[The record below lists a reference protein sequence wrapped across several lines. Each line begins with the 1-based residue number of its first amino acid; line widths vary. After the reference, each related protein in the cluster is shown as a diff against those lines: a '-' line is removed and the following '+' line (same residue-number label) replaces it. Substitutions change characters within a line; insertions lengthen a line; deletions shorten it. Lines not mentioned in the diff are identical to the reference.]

1 MKKARHT
8 IILLFLILATSP
20 GTISAGPE
28 VKTPKTGENQV
39 TVYTIGDSTMA
50 DKTAAVAPETG
61 WCQALRFFV
70 DSTVILKNRAVNGR
84 SSKSFIA
91 EKRWQAVTD
100 SLKRGDFVIIQ
111 FGHNDEKK
119 QDTTRY
125 TDPHTAFRQ
134 NLARFVRETRDK
146 GATPILCTPIVRRKF
161 DKGFLVDTH
170 GDYPAVTR
178 QVAAEMNVP
187 LVDLQWLT
195 AGAVSALGEE
205 GSKKI
210 YLWTAPAAKFPDG
223 RKDDTHLCTEGA
235 SLVARLAAQQ
245 MRQFGN
251 DLSGRIILRP

>member
-1 MKKARHT
+1 MKNIRRR
-8 IILLFLILATSP
+8 IILLILLLGNNS
-20 GTISAGPE
+20 GSISAGQE
-28 VKTPKTGENQV
+28 VRKGETGENTV
-39 TVYTIGDSTMA
+39 TVYSIGDSTMA
-50 DKTAAVAPETG
+50 DKSAAVAPETG
-61 WCQALRFFV
+61 WCQALRSFV
-70 DSTVILKNRAVNGR
+70 DSTVTIKNRAVNGR

-91 EKRWQAVTD
+91 EKRWKAVTD

-125 TDPHTAFRQ
+125 TDPHTAYRQ
-134 NLARFVRETRDK
+134 NLARFVRETRDR

-161 DKGFLVDTH
+161 EKGFLVDTH

-195 AGAVSALGEE
+195 AGAVTALGEE
-205 GSKKI
+205 ASKKI